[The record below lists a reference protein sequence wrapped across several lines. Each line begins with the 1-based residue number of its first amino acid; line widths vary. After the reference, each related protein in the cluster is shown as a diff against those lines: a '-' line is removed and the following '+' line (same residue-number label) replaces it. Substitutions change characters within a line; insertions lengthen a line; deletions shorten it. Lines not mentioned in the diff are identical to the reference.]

1 MWKMM
6 MNILTHCI
14 KKSRIYMKS
23 IQTVWQGIC
32 LWPFTNGLRMCQQGN
47 AKYKKHGKECRIS
60 TAMEVQGVEWH

>member
-1 MWKMM
+1 
-6 MNILTHCI
+6 MNILMHYI